1 MSFLLQNVEKVDLE
15 VLMNK
20 KKCNIDGCE
29 NSVWSKGFCAY
40 HVPKKKMNTKRTEVN
55 SEKISKMR
63 KFFLEV
69 WKTRPHVSEVT
80 GKSLGNQPLTIYFHH
95 ILPKE
100 KYPEAMYDEENIVL
114 LSGDEHGNVESDMY
128 RYEYINSLRNYL
140 KTKYNL

>member
-1 MSFLLQNVEKVDLE
+1 
-15 VLMNK
+15 MNK
-20 KKCNIDGCE
+20 KQCNIDGCE
-29 NSVWSKGFCAY
+29 NPVWSKGVCAY
-40 HVPKKKMNTKRTEVN
+40 HLPKKKMNTKRNEVN

-63 KFFLEV
+63 KFFLEI
-69 WKTRPHVSEVT
+69 WKTRPHVSEIT
-80 GKSLGNQPLTIYFHH
+80 GISLGSQPLTIYFHH

-140 KTKYNL
+140 KTKYDL